1 MNSALEKSRT
11 ERPVSFPEEESQSP
25 VGEGVT
31 QTTIMTHWER
41 VPGCCW
47 ETVGISRSQGAHHR
61 SIAAAFSLFQSK
73 ALSSWVSQIFFL
85 INLDSDNY
93 LKAYLSLLCKQ

>member
-31 QTTIMTHWER
+31 QTTIVTHRER
-41 VPGCCW
+41 VPAYCW
-47 ETVGISRSQGAHHR
+47 EMVGISQSQGAHHR
-61 SIAAAFSLFQSK
+61 SIAAAFSLFQAK
-73 ALSSWVSQIFFL
+73 ILSSWVSQRFFF
-85 INLDSDNY
+85 
-93 LKAYLSLLCKQ
+93 